1 MPLAREI
8 RRGRILQRRAM
19 EKRNAEALAEEAARQ
34 AALSGGVKMQRTK
47 APANKML
54 SSVAE
59 EDKVEPP
66 FSPLIYADATVPFAS
81 DRARDLAREFGL
93 KVRNFAGQAHTGHSG
108 FTAADVRRIAEESG
122 Q

>member
-47 APANKML
+47 APDNKML
-54 SSVAE
+54 ASVAE

-81 DRARDLAREFGL
+81 DRARDLAEHHRLG
-93 KVRNFAGQAHTGHSG
+93 VRDFAGHAHSGRSG
-108 FTAADVRRIAEESG
+108 FTAADVREIAGEIYP
-122 Q
+122 